1 MSHKSKDDKL
11 SVVEYYLTEYNTQE
25 DICKIF

>member
-1 MSHKSKDDKL
+1 MSYKSKDDKL